1 MWIGSLMSRV
11 DHQLELL
18 QPELVLKLIISLFSL
33 FGLPHYLTQHLT
45 QPLMYTNS
53 KLDSSEV

>member
-1 MWIGSLMSRV
+1 MSRV